1 MKNLIYSFEW
11 CFTECEFA
19 KILTLWPKVCC
30 FFSSE
35 TFFSARERGREEEGK
50 RERKRKKRARVKRE
64 REKKEQGEEAT

>member
-1 MKNLIYSFEW
+1 M
-11 CFTECEFA
+11 
-19 KILTLWPKVCC
+19 PKFLLFDQKFVV

-64 REKKEQGEEAT
+64 REKKSKEKKLLKPFC